1 VARYSYRAICIC
13 STETCNAIEVKIRAT
28 LQYGH
33 GKIVALTHFEAN
45 TIMIMDSNVVDL
57 DALTKDYAL
66 ISSNF
71 IYGVLIMQVLKYTT
85 ALYSL

>member
-1 VARYSYRAICIC
+1 M
-13 STETCNAIEVKIRAT
+13 
-28 LQYGH
+28 
-33 GKIVALTHFEAN
+33 ALTHFEAN